1 MANTPK
7 MCCSPALPCSHV
19 CERLSTSN
27 TCRCF
32 RPVRR
37 HAAPFLAA
45 DGTRSYPVHPAA
57 IVLWQVRQ
65 RSLPCIFFLKQYFN
79 FRAGNE
85 FRNGRDKM
93 EKNSVLLPHTSKLE
107 ILQSR
112 KQSRPL
118 PVPPCGRRTRRRA
131 WRDSVPAMAAR
142 RLRTCARPLTG

>member
-1 MANTPK
+1 MANTQK
-7 MCCSPALPCSHV
+7 LCCSPALPCSHV

-57 IVLWQVRQ
+57 IELRQVRQ
-65 RSLPCIFFLKQYFN
+65 RSLPFIFFLKWYFN
-79 FRAGNE
+79 FRSRNE
-85 FRNGRDKM
+85 IPEGKGQA
-93 EKNSVLLPHTSKLE
+93 KNSVLLSHTSKLE
-107 ILQSR
+107 ILQAG
-112 KQSRPL
+112 KKSRPL

-131 WRDSVPAMAAR
+131 WPDSVPAMAVR